1 MYSQRRAH
9 VIFFFRIGCFFC
21 IGFWIGSFTIFS
33 IGFLIGLSIFS
44 IIGLLSGTG
53 GNCFFENIGDSYNHQ
68 FIYEGE
74 GEGIDLS
81 GYSIPKLIDIDND
94 LDLDLFIGSMNGQ
107 IAFYE
112 NES

>member
-1 MYSQRRAH
+1 MD
-9 VIFFFRIGCFFC
+9 
-21 IGFWIGSFTIFS
+21 S
-33 IGFLIGLSIFS
+33 IM
-44 IIGLLSGTG
+44 
-53 GNCFFENIGDSYNHQ
+53 FFENIGDSYYHQ

-74 GEGIDLS
+74 VEGIDLS

-112 NES
+112 NSGTVNTFNFSFIT